1 MHLHLRLGWLAACL
15 ALLWLG
21 LEMRHPSPDPV
32 AMAAFDDGYLVPTEF
47 HFEGEHYPDQEATV
61 ER

>member
-1 MHLHLRLGWLAACL
+1 
-15 ALLWLG
+15 
-21 LEMRHPSPDPV
+21 
-32 AMAAFDDGYLVPTEF
+32 MAAFDDGYLVPTEF

>member
-1 MHLHLRLGWLAACL
+1 VNLG
-15 ALLWLG
+15 LLWLG
-21 LEMRHPSPDPV
+21 LEMRQPWTEPV

-47 HFEGEHYPDQEATV
+47 HFEGEHYPDQMATV